1 MVCQWIAGEVTLLED
16 LVAATHSRRRKGR
29 ALIIMEENNSRVGA
43 GRDQEDYKVGINKR
57 FSWDHQ

>member
-1 MVCQWIAGEVTLLED
+1 LED

-57 FSWDHQ
+57 FS